1 MGTPG
6 RAVSESAMLLLLSCL
21 ATASVLG
28 TPSYHRKIDKILDD
42 VVGVTP
48 VEDIKEVTN
57 IEEVKSITPIKSIK
71 EVESIQEIK
80 SIEKIKEHIARDFI
94 KEHGLRNLIDDDD
107 SYPMT
112 AGGKLK
118 QLEELKYDLKKDA
131 GKCKKLKHKVRR
143 LRKETAI
150 MENMEDEYCSKAQY
164 EIDEY
169 KTLKQHIEEA
179 LGRRVD
185 SIEPVDSIEEVKSIT
200 PIENIEEVKSMT
212 PIENIE
218 EVKSITPVES
228 IQEVKHMYELTDDQ
242 AQRLKDL
249 VLSQKWK
256 GR

>member
-42 VVGVTP
+42 AVGVTP

-57 IEEVKSITPIKSIK
+57 ITPIKSIK

-94 KEHGLRNLIDDDD
+94 SEQGLRNLIDDDD

-150 MENMEDEYCSKAQY
+150 MENMEDDYCSKAQY

-200 PIENIEEVKSMT
+200 PIES
-212 PIENIE
+212 IE

-256 GR
+256 GRQILI

>member
-1 MGTPG
+1 MG
-6 RAVSESAMLLLLSCL
+6 
-21 ATASVLG
+21 
-28 TPSYHRKIDKILDD
+28 
-42 VVGVTP
+42 
-48 VEDIKEVTN
+48 
-57 IEEVKSITPIKSIK
+57 
-71 EVESIQEIK
+71 
-80 SIEKIKEHIARDFI
+80 
-94 KEHGLRNLIDDDD
+94 
-107 SYPMT
+107 
-112 AGGKLK
+112 
-118 QLEELKYDLKKDA
+118 
-131 GKCKKLKHKVRR
+131 
-143 LRKETAI
+143 RKETAI

-200 PIENIEEVKSMT
+200 PIENIEEVKS
-212 PIENIE
+212 
-218 EVKSITPVES
+218 ITPVES

>member
-42 VVGVTP
+42 AVGVTP

-94 KEHGLRNLIDDDD
+94 SEQGLRNLIDDD

-150 MENMEDEYCSKAQY
+150 MENMEDDYCSKAQY

-200 PIENIEEVKSMT
+200 PIES
-212 PIENIE
+212 IE

-256 GR
+256 GRQILI

>member
-28 TPSYHRKIDKILDD
+28 TPSYHRKIDKILDG

-57 IEEVKSITPIKSIK
+57 IEAVKSIK

-150 MENMEDEYCSKAQY
+150 MENMEDDYCSKAQY

>member
-80 SIEKIKEHIARDFI
+80 SIEKIKEH
-94 KEHGLRNLIDDDD
+94 GLRNLIDDDD

-169 KTLKQHIEEA
+169 KTLKPHIEEA

-185 SIEPVDSIEEVKSIT
+185 SIEPVDS
-200 PIENIEEVKSMT
+200 
-212 PIENIE
+212 IE

-249 VLSQKWK
+249 VLS
-256 GR
+256 

>member
-28 TPSYHRKIDKILDD
+28 TPSYHRKINKILDN

-48 VEDIKEVTN
+48 IEDIKEVTN

-94 KEHGLRNLIDDDD
+94 KEHGLRNPIDDDD

-200 PIENIEEVKSMT
+200 PIENI
-212 PIENIE
+212 
-218 EVKSITPVES
+218 
-228 IQEVKHMYELTDDQ
+228 QEVKHMYELTDDQ

>member
-48 VEDIKEVTN
+48 VEDI
-57 IEEVKSITPIKSIK
+57 EEVKSITPIKSIK

-94 KEHGLRNLIDDDD
+94 SEHGLRNLIDDDD

-131 GKCKKLKHKVRR
+131 GKCKKLKHKV
-143 LRKETAI
+143 
-150 MENMEDEYCSKAQY
+150 
-164 EIDEY
+164 
-169 KTLKQHIEEA
+169 
-179 LGRRVD
+179 
-185 SIEPVDSIEEVKSIT
+185 
-200 PIENIEEVKSMT
+200 
-212 PIENIE
+212 
-218 EVKSITPVES
+218 
-228 IQEVKHMYELTDDQ
+228 
-242 AQRLKDL
+242 
-249 VLSQKWK
+249 
-256 GR
+256 

>member
-48 VEDIKEVTN
+48 VEDIKEV
-57 IEEVKSITPIKSIK
+57 KSIK

-185 SIEPVDSIEEVKSIT
+185 SMEPVDSIEEVKSIT

-212 PIENIE
+212 PIESIE

>member
-48 VEDIKEVTN
+48 VEDIKEV
-57 IEEVKSITPIKSIK
+57 KSIK

-131 GKCKKLKHKVRR
+131 GKCKKLKHKVRK

-212 PIENIE
+212 PVEN
-218 EVKSITPVES
+218 

>member
-1 MGTPG
+1 MGIPG

-28 TPSYHRKIDKILDD
+28 TPSYHRNIDKILDD

-48 VEDIKEVTN
+48 IEDIKEVTN

-131 GKCKKLKHKVRR
+131 GKCKKI
-143 LRKETAI
+143 ETK
-150 MENMEDEYCSKAQY
+150 SQ
-164 EIDEY
+164 EIE
-169 KTLKQHIEEA
+169 KRNSNHGEH
-179 LGRRVD
+179 GR
-185 SIEPVDSIEEVKSIT
+185 
-200 PIENIEEVKSMT
+200 
-212 PIENIE
+212 
-218 EVKSITPVES
+218 
-228 IQEVKHMYELTDDQ
+228 
-242 AQRLKDL
+242 
-249 VLSQKWK
+249 
-256 GR
+256 